1 MAELEVTYDQ
11 AADAA
16 YIYLT
21 DPRMHPQSART
32 YPCDPIGVDGMINL
46 DFDDAGR
53 LIGIEVLDARSK
65 LPQSLLNAATRIDR

>member
-11 AADAA
+11 TANAA

-21 DPRMHPQSART
+21 DPPKHPQSAQV

-53 LIGIEVLDARSK
+53 LIGIEILDARSK